1 MSNATE
7 IVISGRSAGALGV
20 YLGIDEMSDQ
30 IKKHVR
36 RLKAISR
43 SSKHVRIT
51 GLADS
56 GFFLS
61 FNRSRHHSD
70 VITHRGTGSDLPI
83 NPLSNTLDYVLAMRK
98 VFQFTNMRAGVNQ
111 NCLKHVQSRVVSD
124 CVFPEFLLP
133 FVRTPVFS
141 IQVRVMQHMIC
152 RHIGIY
158 TSVPKCIHFLHELLG
173 CSPSTTSGRC

>member
-36 RLKAISR
+36 RLKASSR
-43 SSKHVRIT
+43 PSKHVRIT

-61 FNRSRHHSD
+61 FNRSRYHSD

-83 NPLSNTLDYVLAMRK
+83 NPLSSTLDYVLAMRK

-111 NCLKHVQSRVVSD
+111 NCLKHVHSKVVSD
-124 CVFPEFLLP
+124 CIFPEFLLP

-141 IQVRVMQHMIC
+141 IQVRVYM
-152 RHIGIY
+152 Y
-158 TSVPKCIHFLHELLG
+158 VAYV
-173 CSPSTTSGRC
+173 

>member
-20 YLGIDEMSDQ
+20 YLGIDEMSDL

-36 RLKAISR
+36 KLKASSR
-43 SSKHVRIT
+43 HSKHVRIT

-61 FNRSRHHSD
+61 FNSSRHHSD

-83 NPLSNTLDYVLAMRK
+83 NPLTKILDYVVAMRK
-98 VFQFTNMRAGVNQ
+98 VFKFTNMRAGANQ
-111 NCLKHVQSRVVSD
+111 NCLKHLQSREVSD

-133 FVRTPVFS
+133 FVHTPVFS
-141 IQVRVMQHMIC
+141 IQVQHML
-152 RHIGIY
+152 RMGR
-158 TSVPKCIHFLHELLG
+158 
-173 CSPSTTSGRC
+173 STRNIAI

>member
-1 MSNATE
+1 MRNATE

-36 RLKAISR
+36 RLKASSSSR
-43 SSKHVRIT
+43 PSKHVRIT

-70 VITHRGTGSDLPI
+70 VITHRGTGSDLAI

-124 CVFPEFLLP
+124 CIFPEFLLP

-141 IQVRVMQHMIC
+141 IQVRVYAAHVMTC
-152 RHIGIY
+152 RYIGIH
-158 TSVPKCIHFLHELLG
+158 TA
-173 CSPSTTSGRC
+173 SP